1 MRRYWRTILIWFL
14 GLLSRMFKMGEEL
27 QIEFG
32 CGKKGKERRIGYKH
46 FWSLF
51 HPLCPRLSKFPNLVN
66 KDKKGVFW
74 RYSYWCCKSLTVVS
88 NKYTVRDDNTN
99 STITQSTMQNPGKIS
114 LCSPADLS
122 QRTKGLSKIIL
133 NDTFGF
139 LSLLSLEIKLFL
151 EIVL

>member
-1 MRRYWRTILIWFL
+1 M
-14 GLLSRMFKMGEEL
+14 
-27 QIEFG
+27 
-32 CGKKGKERRIGYKH
+32 
-46 FWSLF
+46 
-51 HPLCPRLSKFPNLVN
+51 
-66 KDKKGVFW
+66 
-74 RYSYWCCKSLTVVS
+74 TVVS